1 MSFLGMLDSSML
13 EFLTGSVAILLVS
26 EANSLCS
33 KRRQLGLS
41 MTTSSNTRARN
52 TDKRKDLD
60 AGVTIYHISRSLVRP
75 PSSNHSLKPVTHVD
89 HSSIANVNA
98 KLLEK
103 GLIRSRVFGTN
114 EQGGILIRIFGSL
127 LHYGIVSAT
136 WLLLTQ
142 TGEPATGGP
151 SVPILGG
158 RKCRITQQDRGGLNT
173 TGH

>member
-1 MSFLGMLDSSML
+1 M
-13 EFLTGSVAILLVS
+13 
-26 EANSLCS
+26 
-33 KRRQLGLS
+33 
-41 MTTSSNTRARN
+41 
-52 TDKRKDLD
+52 
-60 AGVTIYHISRSLVRP
+60 IYHISRSLVRP
-75 PSSNHSLKPVTHVD
+75 PSSNQSFNPVTHVD

-103 GLIRSRVFGTN
+103 GLIRSRVFGTD

-136 WLLLTQ
+136 WLLLNQ

-158 RKCRITQQDRGGLNT
+158 RKCRITQQDRPRLKYDGPLRLLDVIFPDGP
-173 TGH
+173 

>member
-1 MSFLGMLDSSML
+1 M
-13 EFLTGSVAILLVS
+13 
-26 EANSLCS
+26 
-33 KRRQLGLS
+33 
-41 MTTSSNTRARN
+41 
-52 TDKRKDLD
+52 
-60 AGVTIYHISRSLVRP
+60 RP
-75 PSSNHSLKPVTHVD
+75 PSSNQSLNPVTHAD

-151 SVPILGG
+151 PVPPILGG